1 MGTRFSSQ
9 NFDFPAKF
17 LNLAGNSF
25 LKIVWLQNPQQSK
38 TRFTILIK
46 MPNHYF
52 TLFSKNVYVATRNK
66 NKQFSMKMKVKFS
79 NKILDRCD
87 KFSLFT
93 MLWLSMVKFV
103 FSLFRVFFDFSKGK
117 YFKEIYLHLQK
128 LFYVN
133 NSTDNSIH

>member
-1 MGTRFSSQ
+1 MNCIRFCSKWGTRFSSQ

-46 MPNHYF
+46 MPNHHL
-52 TLFSKNVYVATRNK
+52 TLFSKNVYVSPRNK
-66 NKQFSMKMKVKFS
+66 NKQFSMKMKVKYS

-103 FSLFRVFFDFSKGK
+103 FSLFSCFFVFSKENILGK
-117 YFKEIYLHLQK
+117 FFLIYRNYFM
-128 LFYVN
+128 
-133 NSTDNSIH
+133 